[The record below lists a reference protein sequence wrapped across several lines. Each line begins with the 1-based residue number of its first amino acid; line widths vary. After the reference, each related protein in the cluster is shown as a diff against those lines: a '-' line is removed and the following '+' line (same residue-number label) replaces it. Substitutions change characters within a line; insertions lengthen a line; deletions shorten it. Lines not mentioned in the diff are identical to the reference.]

1 MVVEGGRGDTEANGG
16 GVPDGMARAVDE
28 PEVACSGMELKVGSG
43 VNGGGTSRPDRDASR
58 VDNGSQE
65 GRRGVGGVEGYEAEG
80 EVVVW
85 GGPDLACVGSIK
97 G

>member
-1 MVVEGGRGDTEANGG
+1 MVIEGGRGDTKANSG

-28 PEVACSGMELKVGSG
+28 SEVTCSGMELKVGG
-43 VNGGGTSRPDRDASR
+43 RVDGGGASRPDRDASR

-65 GRRGVGGVEGYEAEG
+65 WRGVGGVEGYEAEG
-80 EVVVW
+80 EGVVW

-97 G
+97 S